1 MNGSARPAYEHYLVY
16 LLPFDLTDRLETS
29 QQTLDTARFQKV
41 DPFFGSS
48 APGQPVAV
56 ST

>member
-16 LLPFDLTDRLETS
+16 ILPFDLTDRLETS

-48 APGQPVAV
+48 APGQPVAL